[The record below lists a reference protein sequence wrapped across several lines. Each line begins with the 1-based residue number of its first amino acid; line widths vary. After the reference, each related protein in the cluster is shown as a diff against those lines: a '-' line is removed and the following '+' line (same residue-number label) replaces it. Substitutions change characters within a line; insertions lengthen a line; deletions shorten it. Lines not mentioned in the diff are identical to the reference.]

1 MSQEIQIKGL
11 KELDDLM
18 KQLPAKIYN
27 RVLKGGMRAGQKVLA
42 DAAKGYLQANGSVD
56 SGELLK
62 SIRIRFNRKS
72 ERFGYARAYVM
83 AGNKEAYYAHMI
95 EYGTGSYYA
104 GNGTKSVKGPYE
116 IRPKGEGS
124 LLVAGINR
132 NLVTHPGIK
141 PKPFMRPAVDNYA
154 DDAITAVFNY
164 LQKRIPKEVL
174 KL

>member
-1 MSQEIQIKGL
+1 MKRDIEVKGL

-42 DAAKGYLQANGSVD
+42 DAAKSYLRQNGSVD
-56 SGELLK
+56 SGELEK

-104 GNGTKSVKGPYE
+104 GTGTKSVRAPYE

-124 LLVAGINR
+124 LLIAGINR
-132 NLVTHPGIK
+132 NVVTHPGIK

-154 DDAITAVFNY
+154 DSAIDAVFNY